1 MTDPSVLTDERA
13 NAQEAFRAEL
23 VAARLLVQTSVD
35 GLYQRSATFESI
47 VRGIEKIVG
56 AAGDGHY
63 EPLLFFPPVL
73 PREVFIRSDYLRSFP
88 DLTGSVDTFVGND
101 RDHADLLR
109 ALDDGEDWTQ
119 FLTPAE
125 VMLCS
130 AACHPLYPS
139 LTGTLPEGGRR
150 LEVQGFCFR
159 HEPSVDPAR
168 MQIFRQHEFVAVGT
182 PDECIAH
189 RDAWLETALSILGRL
204 GLPVEKVVANDPFF
218 GRAGR
223 MLAANQRETTLKYE
237 IVCPITSDESPTAIA
252 SGNYHLDHFGGP
264 FDIHTA
270 DGETAHSACIGFGLE
285 RITLALLKT
294 HGLDPQTWP
303 AAIRTQLGQ

>member
-1 MTDPSVLTDERA
+1 MTETTALREVQAT
-13 NAQEAFRAEL
+13 AQEAFRSDLLEAKVL
-23 VAARLLVQTSVD
+23 VGTSVD

-47 VRGIEKIVG
+47 VRGIERLVG
-56 AAGDGHY
+56 EAGGGRY

-73 PREVFIRSDYLRSFP
+73 PRDVFIRSDYLRSFP
-88 DLTGSVDTFVGND
+88 DLTGSIDTFVGND
-101 RDHADLLR
+101 HDHAELLR

-119 FLTPAE
+119 HLAPAE

-139 LTGTLPEGGRR
+139 LTGTLPTGGRR

-159 HEPSVDPAR
+159 HEPSIDPAR

-182 PDECIAH
+182 PDDCIAH
-189 RDAWLETALSILGRL
+189 REEWLETALAILSGL
-204 GLPVEKVVANDPFF
+204 GLPVSKVVANDPFF

-223 MLAANQRETTLKYE
+223 ILAVNQRDTALKFE
-237 IVCPITSDESPTAIA
+237 IVCPITSVDSPTAIA
-252 SGNYHLDHFGGP
+252 SGNYHMDHFGIP

-270 DGETAHSACIGFGLE
+270 DGEVAHSACIGFGLE

-294 HGLDPQTWP
+294 HGLDPSAWP
-303 AAIRTQLGQ
+303 ADVRLQLGL